1 MRLFMLTAAVLVAL
15 ITPALAQQ
23 GQINGVITDSSGGV
37 VPGVTVTATEQ
48 QTGLST
54 DTVSGANGRY
64 TFPSLRP
71 AVYEIRAA
79 LTGFRTI
86 RRTGLELSAYQN
98 LTVNVALE
106 LGELSETISVAGNA
120 ATVDVTSATISEVV
134 DQTRIV
140 ELPLN
145 GRDATKLTTLV
156 AGTVISSVSTETGKN
171 APGALRLSSNGS
183 QALSV
188 SFRLDG
194 TSNTDLVRARKPVL
208 SISRSAAGI
217 QYSDQQLQRGS
228 GQQLRRRHQCRHA
241 LGHQQLPRRRVRLRA
256 EQGVQRAQLLRDRA
270 RRARSPSVR
279 RLSWRPGEVAR
290 LQRHEPHVLLCRLA
304 RHTPQEH
311 DRHNDRVR
319 ADERPAQRQLC
330 HLRCAVQHADHRPAD
345 EDRCEPERNAVPG
358 QSDSRL
364 AFRSGVRETDELLC
378 SSRRHR
384 PASGLARERD
394 GFQSGRGEGRPPGD
408 QRRPTQR
415 PVLHRPFR

>member
-1 MRLFMLTAAVLVAL
+1 MRLFMFTAAVLAAL
-15 ITPALAQQ
+15 VTPAFAQE
-23 GQINGVITDSSGGV
+23 GQINGVITDTSGGV

-120 ATVDVTSATISEVV
+120 ANVDVTSATISEVV

-194 TSNTDLVRARKPVL
+194 TSNTDLYEHENL
-208 SISRSAAGI
+208 SFPFPEALQEFSIQTSNYSAA
-217 QYSDQQLQRGS
+217 
-228 GQQLRRRHQCRHA
+228 
-241 LGHQQLPRRRVRLRA
+241 
-256 EQGVQRAQLLRDRA
+256 QG
-270 RRARSPSVR
+270 
-279 RLSWRPGEVAR
+279 
-290 LQRHEPHVLLCRLA
+290 
-304 RHTPQEH
+304 
-311 DRHNDRVR
+311 N
-319 ADERPAQRQLC
+319 
-330 HLRCAVQHADHRPAD
+330 
-345 EDRCEPERNAVPG
+345 
-358 QSDSRL
+358 
-364 AFRSGVRETDELLC
+364 
-378 SSRRHR
+378 SSA
-384 PASGLARERD
+384 P
-394 GFQSGRGEGRPPGD
+394 
-408 QRRPTQR
+408 
-415 PVLHRPFR
+415 